1 MPENVLFLHFYKYI
15 FVFLYQTKSIYSNQ
29 INFMNA
35 ILGIIF
41 HSLGG
46 ASSGSWYMPYNL
58 VKQWRWE
65 IYWIVGGLF
74 SWFLMP
80 LIATALTSPGW
91 QDILSATDSSTIR
104 LTYILGLLW
113 GIGGLTYGLG
123 IRYLGMSL
131 GNSVLL
137 GITSLVGSLG
147 LPILRNAGSL
157 GEILPAGDSFTDML
171 ATTSGRIILLGIL
184 VLMVGIVLCGKAGL
198 MKDKEIAKT
207 NEGVNSEFKLTTG
220 LIIAVISGILSAFFS
235 FGIDAGKEMGEAVR
249 EVAVANNFSFVSDGK
264 YLFENNIIFL
274 VILWG
279 GLTTNLVW
287 SVALIIK
294 NKTGGDFV
302 DKKTPLIKN
311 YLFCALAGTTWFLQF
326 FFYGMGETKI
336 GNGASSWI
344 LHMSTIILTA
354 NFWGFYRKEWEDV
367 SKKTRNTI
375 LLGIGLILVSVVI
388 MGIAK
393 TDFVN

>member
-1 MPENVLFLHFYKYI
+1 MQAL
-15 FVFLYQTKSIYSNQ
+15 
-29 INFMNA
+29 
-35 ILGIIF
+35 LGIIF

-58 VKQWRWE
+58 VKKWRWE

-74 SWFLMP
+74 SWLIMP
-80 LIATALTSPGW
+80 FVAVVLTSPGW
-91 QDILSATDSSTIR
+91 QGILSAADSSTVR
-104 LTYILGLLW
+104 LTYILGVLW

-147 LPILRNAGSL
+147 LPILRNIGNL
-157 GEILPAGDSFTDML
+157 NNVLPAGDSFTDML
-171 ATTSGRIILLGIL
+171 GSTSGRVILFGIL
-184 VLMVGIVLCGKAGL
+184 VLMAGIVLSGKAGL
-198 MKDKEIAKT
+198 MKDKDLADAK
-207 NEGVNSEFKLTTG
+207 EGVNSEFKLTKG
-220 LIIAVISGILSAFFS
+220 LIIAFISGILSAFFS
-235 FGIDAGKEMGEAVR
+235 FGIDAGKAMGEEVSKIAV
-249 EVAVANNFSFVSDGK
+249 ENDFAFVSNGT

-279 GLTTNLVW
+279 GLTTNLIWTVG
-287 SVALIIK
+287 LILR
-294 NKTGGDFV
+294 NRTGGDFV
-302 DKKTPLIKN
+302 DKKAPLVKN

-354 NFWGFYRKEWEDV
+354 NFWGFYRKEWAGV
-367 SKKTRNTI
+367 SKKTRATI
-375 LLGIGLILVSVVI
+375 FTGIGLILLSVII

-393 TDFVN
+393 MDFLN

>member
-1 MPENVLFLHFYKYI
+1 MQAL
-15 FVFLYQTKSIYSNQ
+15 
-29 INFMNA
+29 
-35 ILGIIF
+35 LGIFF

-58 VKQWRWE
+58 VKKWRWE

-74 SWFLMP
+74 SWLIMP
-80 LIATALTSPGW
+80 YVATIITAPGW
-91 QDILSATDSSTIR
+91 QNILSNTDPSTIR

-147 LPILRNAGSL
+147 LPILRNIGNL
-157 GEILPAGDSFTDML
+157 GEVLPQGDTFLSML
-171 ATTSGRIILLGIL
+171 STTSGQV
-184 VLMVGIVLCGKAGL
+184 VLFGIVLLLIGIILSGRAGL
-198 MKDKEIAKT
+198 MKDKELGNVK
-207 NEGVNSEFKLTTG
+207 EGVNSEFQLSKG
-220 LIIAVISGILSAFFS
+220 LIIAVISGVLSAFFS
-235 FGIDAGKEMGEAVR
+235 FGIDAGKEMGEQVRQIAV
-249 EVAVANNFSFVSDGK
+249 ENNFAFVSGGK

-279 GLTTNLVW
+279 GLTTNLIW
-287 SVALIIK
+287 STVLIIK
-294 NKTGGDFV
+294 NKTGGDFI
-302 DKKTPLIKN
+302 DKKSPLMKN

-344 LHMSTIILTA
+344 LHMATIILTA
-354 NFWGFYRKEWEDV
+354 NFWGFYRKEWEGV
-367 SKKTRNTI
+367 NKKTKNTI
-375 LLGIGLILVSVVI
+375 LLGIGFLLLSVIV

-393 TDFVN
+393 SDFLN

>member
-1 MPENVLFLHFYKYI
+1 M
-15 FVFLYQTKSIYSNQ
+15 QTL
-29 INFMNA
+29 
-35 ILGIIF
+35 LGIIF

-46 ASSGSWYMPYNL
+46 MSSGSWYMPYNW
-58 VKQWRWE
+58 VKKWRWE
-65 IYWIVGGLF
+65 IYWIIGGLF
-74 SWFLMP
+74 SWLIMP
-80 LIATALTSPGW
+80 YVAVLITTPNW
-91 QDILSATDSSTIR
+91 QGIISAADPSTIR
-104 LTYILGLLW
+104 LTYILGVLW

-147 LPILRNAGSL
+147 LPVLRNVGNL
-157 GEILPAGDSFTDML
+157 GEVLPAGDTFADML
-171 ATTSGRIILLGIL
+171 GSTSGRVILFGIL
-184 VLMVGIVLCGKAGL
+184 VLMVGIFLSGKAGL
-198 MKDKEIAKT
+198 MKDKDLADVK
-207 NEGVNSEFKLTTG
+207 EGVNSEFKLTKG
-220 LIIAVISGILSAFFS
+220 LVIALISGILSAFFS
-235 FGIDAGKEMGEAVR
+235 FGIDAGKEMGEQVRTLAV
-249 EVAVANNFSFVSDGK
+249 ENNFAFVSDGK

-279 GLTTNLVW
+279 GLTTNLIW
-287 SVALIIK
+287 SVILILK

-302 DKKTPLIKN
+302 DKKAPLLKN

-354 NFWGFYRKEWEDV
+354 NAWGFYRKEWQGV
-367 SKKTRNTI
+367 SKKTRTTI
-375 LLGIGLILVSVVI
+375 FLGIGLILFSIII

-393 TDFVN
+393 LDFLN

>member
-1 MPENVLFLHFYKYI
+1 MQAL
-15 FVFLYQTKSIYSNQ
+15 
-29 INFMNA
+29 
-35 ILGIIF
+35 LGIIF

-46 ASSGSWYMPYNL
+46 AASGSWYMPYNL
-58 VKQWRWE
+58 VKKWRWE

-74 SWFLMP
+74 SWLIMP
-80 LIATALTSPGW
+80 YIATALTSPGW

-104 LTYILGLLW
+104 LTYILGVLW

-147 LPILRNAGSL
+147 LPILRNVGNL

-171 ATTSGRIILLGIL
+171 ATNSGQVVLFGIL
-184 VLMVGIVLCGKAGL
+184 VLMVGIVFCGKAGL
-198 MKDKEIAKT
+198 MKDKELANVK
-207 NEGVNSEFKLTTG
+207 EGVNSEFKLTTG
-220 LIIAVISGILSAFFS
+220 LIIAGISGVLSAFFS

-249 EVAVANNFSFVSDGK
+249 EIAVTNNFSFVSDGK

-279 GLTTNLVW
+279 GLTTNLLW
-287 SVALIIK
+287 SVALIFK

-302 DKKTPLIKN
+302 DTKAPLLKN

-354 NFWGFYRKEWEDV
+354 NLWGFYRKEWAGV
-367 SKKTRNTI
+367 SRSTKSTI
-375 LLGIGLILVSVVI
+375 LLGIGLILLSIII

-393 TDFVN
+393 TDLVN

>member
-1 MPENVLFLHFYKYI
+1 MQALFG
-15 FVFLYQTKSIYSNQ
+15 
-29 INFMNA
+29 
-35 ILGIIF
+35 ILF

-46 ASSGSWYMPYNL
+46 ISSGSWYMPYNL
-58 VKQWRWE
+58 VKKWRWE

-74 SWFLMP
+74 SWAIMP
-80 LIATALTSPGW
+80 YLATAITSPGW

-104 LTYILGLLW
+104 LTYILGVLW

-147 LPILRNAGSL
+147 LPILRNMGTL

-171 ATTSGRIILLGIL
+171 STTSGQIVLLGIF
-184 VLMVGIVLCGKAGL
+184 VLMVGIIFCGKAGL
-198 MKDKEIAKT
+198 MKDNELANTK
-207 NEGVNSEFKLTTG
+207 EGVNREFKLKTG
-220 LIIAVISGILSAFFS
+220 LIIAVISGVLSAFFS

-249 EVAVANNFSFVSDGK
+249 DIAISNNFSFVSGGT

-279 GLTTNLVW
+279 GLTTNLIW
-287 SVALIIK
+287 TVALIIK

-302 DKKTPLIKN
+302 DTKAPLLKN

-354 NFWGFYRKEWEDV
+354 NFWGFYRKEWAGV
-367 SKKTRNTI
+367 SKKTKTTI
-375 LLGIGLILVSVVI
+375 LLGIGLILLSIII

>member
-1 MPENVLFLHFYKYI
+1 M
-15 FVFLYQTKSIYSNQ
+15 Q
-29 INFMNA
+29 A
-35 ILGIIF
+35 ILGILF

-46 ASSGSWYMPYNL
+46 ASSGSWYMPFNL
-58 VKQWRWE
+58 VKKWRWE
-65 IYWIVGGLF
+65 IYWITGGFF
-74 SWFLMP
+74 SWLIMP
-80 LIATALTSPGW
+80 YIATALTSPGW
-91 QDILSATDSSTIR
+91 QDILLATDSSTIR
-104 LTYILGLLW
+104 LTYFLGVLW

-147 LPILRNAGSL
+147 LPILRNVGNL
-157 GEILPAGDSFTDML
+157 GEILPAGDSFNDLL
-171 ATTSGRIILLGIL
+171 ATTSGRIILFGIV
-184 VLMVGIVLCGKAGL
+184 VLMVGIVLSGKAGL
-198 MKDKEIAKT
+198 MKDRELA
-207 NEGVNSEFKLTTG
+207 NVREGVNREFKLATG
-220 LIIAVISGILSAFFS
+220 LIIAVISGVLSAFFS
-235 FGIDAGKEMGEAVR
+235 FGIDAGKEMGESVRAIAVS
-249 EVAVANNFSFVSDGK
+249 NNFAFVSDGK

-279 GLTTNLVW
+279 GLTTNLIW
-287 SVALIIK
+287 SVALILK

-302 DKKTPLIKN
+302 DAKTPLLKN

-354 NFWGFYRKEWEDV
+354 NFWGFWRKEWAGV
-367 SKKTRNTI
+367 SKKALATI
-375 LLGIGLILVSVVI
+375 YWGIGLILLSVII
-388 MGIAK
+388 MGISK
-393 TDFVN
+393 SEFFN